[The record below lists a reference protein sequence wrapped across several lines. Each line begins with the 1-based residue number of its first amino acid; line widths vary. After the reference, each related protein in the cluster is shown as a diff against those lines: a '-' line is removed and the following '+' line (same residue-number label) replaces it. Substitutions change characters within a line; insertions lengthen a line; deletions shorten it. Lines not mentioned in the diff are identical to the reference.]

1 MGAGGPSAV
10 NERRCLRIPFVVGQ
24 NDGTIIGNSCVDN
37 PAWEV
42 PCEDGDFGA
51 VSCILVTAPE
61 LACVGASFAE
71 DLAGTATLPEPAEK
85 TVTFA

>member
-1 MGAGGPSAV
+1 V
-10 NERRCLRIPFVVGQ
+10 VRHCLRIPFLVGQ

-51 VSCILVTAPE
+51 LVCTPVSVPE
-61 LACVGASFAE
+61 FACVNASFPE
-71 DLAGTATLPEPAEK
+71 DLAGTMSLPEPAEK